1 MAVDRAM
8 HLVIEPM
15 TSSGLVFNA
24 EHIPLGMSEN
34 IEKNT
39 ANHY

>member
-1 MAVDRAM
+1 M

-15 TSSGLVFNA
+15 TPSWLVFDA
-24 EHIPLGMSEN
+24 EHILLGMREN

>member
-15 TSSGLVFNA
+15 APLGVVFDA
-24 EHIPLGMSEN
+24 EHILLGMREN
-34 IEKNT
+34 IEKNNV
-39 ANHY
+39 NHY